1 METDGSTTAEI
12 QGLHFDGGSIN
23 ITHKP
28 YAGGKEVAMTGCT
41 IHSATVAT
49 CKSTGE
55 GTGKDHIFIVG
66 IREETQSKILYG
78 IRNKVLKK
86 NYTKPTIASAGINP
100 ANFATTRVET
110 ITIPGT
116 NFGPIDYF
124 ETLKVW
130 YYINT
135 NKRYEMDNC
144 SVSTKHAY
152 NDSTPCPIVC

>member
-78 IRNKVLKK
+78 IRNMGLKK
-86 NYTKPTIASAGINP
+86 NYTKPTITSASINP
-100 ANFATTRVET
+100 ANFATTRLET

-116 NFGPIDYF
+116 NFGPIVYF
-124 ETLKVW
+124 KTLKVW

-144 SVSTKHAY
+144 NEWDREK
-152 NDSTPCPIVC
+152 